1 MAAASEPSE
10 ELVALAAEAYVYGYP
25 LVFDLSTAEDFMQV
39 GVGPL
44 GPTPFNRFAHPGR
57 WAGPGTDFAAVSNDT
72 VCSVAQLDL
81 SGGPIRLHVPDTDGA
96 YYVLQFADT
105 WTNNFAYVGRRA
117 TGTDEGDWL
126 VVPPGWAGSEP
137 GGVRGVIDAPT
148 SVVSVVGRI
157 ACDGPD
163 DVERVRAL
171 QKRFTLTHFEPGTHR
186 TGLPAPDA
194 DVPEQLRFFE
204 QLRVWMADF
213 PPAAADCAY
222 QDRFQPLE
230 LLEEGPSPYVSA
242 DPALVR
248 ALVEGMERG
257 KARVVAA
264 ADGRPD
270 TADGGRWVMEPHL
283 FDYNLDRFGV
293 GTIDSPE
300 WKMAD
305 REASYLVRA
314 VAARMAPWGVHGY
327 EAVSAHTSHDADG
340 HRLSGAHSYV
350 LRFEQP
356 PPVGA
361 FWSVT
366 MYDAP
371 DGHLVENPAH
381 RYALGDRTPGL
392 VRADDGSLTI
402 HLGKERPADSAA
414 AANWLPAPDG
424 DFRPVLRL
432 YMPGRAVLD
441 GTYEIPAVERS

>member
-1 MAAASEPSE
+1 MAVASDPSE

-44 GPTPFNRFAHPGR
+44 APTPFNHFAHPDR
-57 WAGPGTDFAAVSNDT
+57 SADPGTPCASGVDDT
-72 VCSVAQLDL
+72 LCSVAQLDL
-81 SGGPIRLHVPDTDGA
+81 SGGPIRLHVPDTGGA
-96 YYVLQFADT
+96 YYVLQFVDT

-137 GGVRGVIDAPT
+137 AGVRGVIDAPT

-171 QKRFTLTHFEPGTHR
+171 QKQLTLTHLEPGTHR
-186 TGLPAPDA
+186 TGLPAPDN

-213 PPAAADCAY
+213 PPAAGDCAY
-222 QDRFQPLE
+222 QDRFQPLG

-242 DPALVR
+242 DPVLVR

-257 KARVVAA
+257 RARVAEA
-264 ADGRPD
+264 GRPG
-270 TADGGRWVMEPHL
+270 AVDGGRWVMDPHL

-314 VAARMAPWGVHGY
+314 VAARVAPWGTHGY
-327 EAVSAHTSHDADG
+327 EAVFAHTSHDADG
-340 HRLSGAHSYV
+340 RRLNGAHSYV

-361 FWSVT
+361 FWSLT

-371 DGHLVENPAH
+371 DGRLVENPAR
-381 RYALGDRTPGL
+381 RYAIGDRTPGL
-392 VRADDGSLTI
+392 VRADDGSLTV
-402 HLGKERPADSAA
+402 HLGKDRPADPAA

-432 YMPGRAVLD
+432 YTPGRAVLD
-441 GTYEIPAVERS
+441 GSYRIPAVERG